1 VAVPGA
7 GSGLVRFKSNF
18 GEVSAWENYGFHGAL
33 YDVTNGSEVEGL
45 SGVNQVISFRGTDGF
60 SKDIPYG

>member
-7 GSGLVRFKSNF
+7 SSGLVRFKSNF
-18 GEVSAWENYGFHGAL
+18 GEVSDWENYGLHGAL
-33 YDVTNGSEVEGL
+33 YDVTNGSEVEVL
-45 SGVNQVISFRGTDGF
+45 SSVNQVISFRGTDGF